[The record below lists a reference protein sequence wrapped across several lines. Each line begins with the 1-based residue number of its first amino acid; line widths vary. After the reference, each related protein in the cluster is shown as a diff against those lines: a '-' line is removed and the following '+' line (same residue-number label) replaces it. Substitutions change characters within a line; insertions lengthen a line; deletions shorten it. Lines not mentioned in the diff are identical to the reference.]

1 MDKSKLHAV
10 AHDLDFEVIE
20 LKEGEP
26 IFADWKDTPLRPTV
40 LFVLPKGSKEDKPS
54 YCWKMID
61 GYGRIYY
68 AQITHKMLMDG
79 MKVASKLMGN

>member
-1 MDKSKLHAV
+1 MV
-10 AHDLDFEVIE
+10 DFEVIE

-26 IFADWKDTPLRPTV
+26 VDTSWKDTHLKPTV
-40 LFVLPKGSKEDKPS
+40 LFVLPKGSTEDKPS

-61 GYGRIYY
+61 GYGRTYY

-79 MKVASKLMGN
+79 IKAADKMGAIF